1 MRLYGILSTMPRVLR
16 FLAILLLPVTIQ
28 AGGYRL
34 ELEANPAAPFPFLKK
49 FGTVDVTVYPG
60 GVAAK
65 APFLRAFSRNGDGHV
80 TVMSPLSRVYAD
92 VALTKIRAM
101 MLTMARAEGEV
112 MPGMSEFPVSGP
124 AKGKVGGIDA
134 LRYRFQLG
142 PASSMDVWTTTAIP
156 RNPQYQRLALE
167 FAGTVS
173 KPAAAMVSRLAG
185 MPIYVELNTLHYKK
199 VALLRVKKFTP
210 ASEGEADDLAVGRL
224 YMKAPGA
231 DAILGE

>member
-1 MRLYGILSTMPRVLR
+1 MNRVLLPV
-16 FLAILLLPVTIQ
+16 LAILLLPATLL

-34 ELEANPAAPFPFLKK
+34 ELEANPAAPFPFLKR
-49 FGTVDVTVYPG
+49 FGTVDITVYPG

-65 APFLRAFSRNGDGHV
+65 APLLRAFSRNGDPHV

-92 VALTKIRAM
+92 VALAKIRAM

-124 AKGKVGGIDA
+124 AKGKVGGLDA

-142 PASSMDVWTTTAIP
+142 PESSMDVWTTTAIP
-156 RNPQYQRLALE
+156 RNPQYQKLALE

-185 MPIYVELNTLHYKK
+185 MPIYVELNTIHYKK
-199 VALLRVKKFTP
+199 VALLRVKTFT
-210 ASEGEADDLAVGRL
+210 ASAEGAEDDLTVGRL
-224 YMKAPGA
+224 YLKAPGA